1 MAPRLLEDCYSVADA
16 VVFGNLMISLLKH
29 ADRVTSASLAQLVNV
44 IAPIMTEPNGPAWR
58 QTTFFPFAITSRL
71 AQGSVLELKLDA
83 GTYET
88 GEYGVVPLVDAVAT
102 HDAAA
107 GTAAVFLVNRSQT
120 EEITVT
126 IDIAALDG
134 FTGVSAESLY
144 DTDVYAKN
152 TLEEP
157 ERVTMKS
164 NTSATLDGGAVTVTL
179 PPVSWTAVSLA

>member
-1 MAPRLLEDCYSVADA
+1 
-16 VVFGNLMISLLKH
+16 
-29 ADRVTSASLAQLVNV
+29 
-44 IAPIMTEPNGPAWR
+44 
-58 QTTFFPFAITSRL
+58 
-71 AQGSVLELKLDA
+71 
-83 GTYET
+83 
-88 GEYGVVPLVDAVAT
+88 VAT

-157 ERVTMKS
+157 ERVTMKP

-179 PPVSWTAVSLA
+179 PPVSWTAVSLV